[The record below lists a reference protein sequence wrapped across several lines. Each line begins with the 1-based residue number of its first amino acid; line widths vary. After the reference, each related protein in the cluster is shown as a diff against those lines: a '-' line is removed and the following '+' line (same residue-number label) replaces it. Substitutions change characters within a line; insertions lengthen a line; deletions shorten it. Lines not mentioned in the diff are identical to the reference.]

1 MRTLT
6 QVDIDLA
13 TFQAVN
19 PDELARAVAYANYF
33 DKFVEKLAPYEY
45 QNLPVGRVED
55 DNG

>member
-1 MRTLT
+1 VRTLT